1 MKTEIYTEKIDRF
14 KRIFGL
20 VGYSL
25 LFVYLWVALRVSLLG
40 ENSWFVAGTV
50 LLAVIFVGSVVGLL
64 RFFRQKS
71 MSAEEA
77 FQRKRRERLLVFV
90 SLYTAVAVVCI
101 SNYPLSL
108 VFLPIFIAYSHVDAG
123 NYLGHVRLLVFEA
136 PAVVACLWVL
146 FMFLSR
152 F

>member
-1 MKTEIYTEKIDRF
+1 
-14 KRIFGL
+14 
-20 VGYSL
+20 
-25 LFVYLWVALRVSLLG
+25 
-40 ENSWFVAGTV
+40 
-50 LLAVIFVGSVVGLL
+50 
-64 RFFRQKS
+64 

-90 SLYTAVAVVCI
+90 SLYAAVAVVCI

-108 VFLPIFIAYSHVDAG
+108 IFLPIFIAYSHVDAG

>member
-40 ENSWFVAGTV
+40 ENGWFVAGTV
-50 LLAVIFVGSVVGLL
+50 LLAVIFVGSVAGLL

-90 SLYTAVAVVCI
+90 SLYAAVAVVCI
-101 SNYPLSL
+101 SNYQLSL